1 LLAFL
6 QDFVN
11 FKSFLRKGERIGKK
25 KGADVNEGKFVLNI
39 DFIID
44 LKPEGIFSIKWIAF
58 IFNVI
63 WFIQKPKAMQS
74 QDKALQSANKTS
86 FWHCIFSL
94 NHL

>member
-1 LLAFL
+1 
-6 QDFVN
+6 V
-11 FKSFLRKGERIGKK
+11 RKYNTKALPIT
-25 KGADVNEGKFVLNI
+25 KFVYFI
-39 DFIID
+39 DTD
-44 LKPEGIFSIKWIAF
+44 IFYQMDCLYLTD
-58 IFNVI
+58 VI